1 MLVFEKTLSYVLSEH
16 KQYIVITVYWI
27 Y

>member
-1 MLVFEKTLSYVLSEH
+1 MPVFEKTLSYVLSEH